1 MQAIPVQGMRLLQ
14 GVFREYVQSYSLTE
28 PIHQAGAWMFRVARN
43 RITDWFR
50 KKRPIPLT
58 DAVATGPDGESR
70 TWEDLL
76 PSPDAGPDAL
86 FARGVLIDAS
96 PGRPE

>member
-28 PIHQAGAWMFRVARN
+28 PIHQAGARMFRVARN

-76 PSPDAGPDAL
+76 PSPDAL